1 MAKKIIDGQGDVVL
15 TNSLYVEQNLETG
28 ANLTVGGDLTE
39 LSSIAY
45 KTNVKELTGCLS
57 LIEQLSGVSYE
68 KKNQKG
74 KLQSGL
80 IAEDVAKIIPE
91 VVSYQDGRIQGVQY
105 TRIIAYL
112 IEAVKELS
120 EEIKSLKGK

>member
-1 MAKKIIDGQGDVVL
+1 MAKKIIDGEGDVVL
-15 TNSLYVEQNLETG
+15 TNSLFVEQNLETG

-45 KTNVKELTGCLS
+45 KTNVQQLHNCLS
-57 LIEQLSGVSYE
+57 LIEKLSGVSYE

-74 KLQSGL
+74 RVHSGL

-91 VVSYQDGRIQGVQY
+91 VVSYQDGRVHGVQY

-112 IEAVKELS
+112 IEAIKELS
-120 EEIKSLKGK
+120 QEVKSLKEK